1 MPHVSKTY
9 SAPYNGISEQ
19 SDELVLDVQ
28 CKDMV
33 NCIPDVVLG
42 VQRRNGTKY
51 VATLA
56 STFRPFHSY
65 DRGEGN
71 EKYVIGIDG
80 TDLKVYDL
88 TGTLKTLNYGN
99 VTNVKA
105 YLGTDTS
112 VLKAIT
118 VQDRTFIVNTS
129 KAVGVE
135 YDNPENLLYARP
147 AYYWLSRSSNDT
159 TNEYRYS
166 VYLDGHLFETT
177 DSKSDTAATE
187 LAGLVNASGYGFT
200 ATAKGSLIKIVK
212 TGYGTDP
219 AVNGGLRV
227 PYDIAHKYVRVRP
240 TAGGTDE
247 YVDVTNC
254 DTVETP
260 TEDTLCYKMTVQNY
274 YLEVTIGG
282 TTSFKTFAEL
292 APLTGISA
300 GYYKKL
306 GSNYTD
312 KQTKIIDVITN
323 TNGYFTFSYWDSW
336 GSQASFGW
344 QGQVAKLSDLPNEI
358 TIPDDNPIVKIT
370 GNDSS
375 EFTTYYVQWNGRTW
389 EETYNPE
396 DTRGTLT
403 NMPLSLDRLADGTFL
418 ASEIVWETPNIGDIN
433 TNPPPSFVGNTI
445 TEVFFFKNRLGI
457 SSGDNLVMS
466 QTGSYY
472 NFYSRTALE
481 VLDTDPIDITISST
495 QASRI
500 YDVTPFQGQLYMMTR
515 EEQFTVEQQGTFSP
529 LTVSVVPVSSYSI
542 DTAIEPVVLGDSMFF
557 LSVSSDTTRQ
567 LREYKIDKNS
577 LTNVGTNVSITTPR
591 LLPSISKMIAT
602 IGNSSVFLLD
612 SADTTKIYLYRLTKN
627 GDEVVQSSW
636 SKWTFSFNIR
646 HIFMMDDVLYI
657 LTSTNKLLKLSLIP
671 SLETRVDA
679 IDSSITVSFSSTI
692 QLRKWL
698 PKIAED
704 LKTYLVPIQI
714 TRVSFYAEG
723 KFDVDVTR
731 DSYNY
736 TYTRTF
742 DSGSTANMSATITS
756 KSDDVTITIRN
767 SNDENFIL
775 SSIIFEGFYTP
786 PTKEI
791 K

>member
-1 MPHVSKTY
+1 MPKVSKTY

-56 STFRPFHSY
+56 PTFRPFHSY

-71 EKYVIGIDG
+71 EKYIIGLDG

-88 TGTLKTLNYGN
+88 TGTSKTVNYGN
-99 VTNVKA
+99 EANVKA
-105 YLGTDTS
+105 YLGTDAS

-118 VQDRTFIVNTS
+118 VQDRTFVLNTT
-129 KAVGVE
+129 KVVGIE
-135 YDNPENLLYARP
+135 YENPENLLYARP

-159 TNEYRYS
+159 TNEYRYA
-166 VYLDGHLFETT
+166 VYLDGHLIETT
-177 DSKSDTAATE
+177 DAKSDTAATE
-187 LAGLVNASGYGFT
+187 LANLITASGYGFV
-200 ATAKGSLIKIVK
+200 ATAKGSLIKITK

-227 PYDIAHKYVRVRP
+227 PYDTTHKYVRLRP
-240 TAGGTDE
+240 TVGGTDE

-254 DTVETP
+254 DTVGTP
-260 TEDTLCYKMTVQNY
+260 IEDTLCYKMTVQNY
-274 YLEVTIGG
+274 YLEVTISGV
-282 TTSFKTFAEL
+282 TSFKTFAEL
-292 APLTGISA
+292 APLTNISV
-300 GYYKKL
+300 GYYEKL
-306 GSNYTD
+306 GSNYVN
-312 KQTKIIDVITN
+312 KLTKIIDVIQN
-323 TNGYFTFSYWDSW
+323 NNGYFTFSYWDSW

-344 QGQVAKLSDLPNEI
+344 QGSVAKLSDLPSEI
-358 TIPDDNPIVKIT
+358 TTGDNPIVKVT

-375 EFTTYYVQWNGRTW
+375 EFTSYYVQWNGRTW

-403 NMPLSLDRLADGTFL
+403 NMPLSIDRQADSTFL
-418 ASEIVWETPNIGDIN
+418 VSEIVWETPNIGDTN
-433 TNPPPSFVGNTI
+433 TNPTPSFVGNTV

-466 QTGSYY
+466 QTGAYY

-481 VLDTDPIDITISST
+481 VLDTDPIDITISSS

-529 LTVSVVPVSSYSI
+529 LGVSVVPVSSYSI

-567 LREYKIDKNS
+567 LREYRIDKNS

-591 LLPSISKMIAT
+591 LLPAISNMVAT

-612 SADTTKIYLYRLTKN
+612 RNDTTKLYLYRLTKN
-627 GDEVVQSSW
+627 GEEVVQSSW
-636 SKWTFSFNIR
+636 SKWKFSFNIR

-657 LTSTNKLLKLSLIP
+657 LKTDNKLLKLSLIP
-671 SLETRVDA
+671 SLETRVDEV
-679 IDSSITVSFSSTI
+679 DSSIAVSFSSTI

-756 KSDDVTITIRN
+756 KSDDVTITIKN
-767 SNDENFIL
+767 SDDDNFIL

>member
-1 MPHVSKTY
+1 MPKVSKTY

-56 STFRPFHSY
+56 PTFRPFHSY

-71 EKYVIGIDG
+71 EKYIIGLDG

-88 TGTLKTLNYGN
+88 TGTAKTVNYSN
-99 VTNVKA
+99 ETNVKA
-105 YLGTDTS
+105 YLGTDAS

-118 VQDRTFIVNTS
+118 VQDRTFVLNTT
-129 KAVGVE
+129 KVVGIE
-135 YDNPENLLYARP
+135 YENPENLLYARP
-147 AYYWLSRSSNDT
+147 AYYWLSRSSNDS
-159 TNEYRYS
+159 TNEYRYA

-177 DSKSDTAATE
+177 DAKSDTAATE
-187 LAGLVNASGYGFT
+187 LANLITASGYGFV
-200 ATAKGSLIKIVK
+200 ATAKGSLIKITK

-227 PYDIAHKYVRVRP
+227 PYDTTHKYVRVRP
-240 TAGGTDE
+240 TADGTDE

-254 DTVETP
+254 DTVGTSV
-260 TEDTLCYKMTVQNY
+260 EDTLCYKMTVQNY
-274 YLEVTIGG
+274 YLEVTISGV
-282 TTSFKTFAEL
+282 TSFKTFAEL
-292 APLTGISA
+292 APLTNISV
-300 GYYKKL
+300 GYYEKL
-306 GSNYTD
+306 GSNYVN
-312 KQTKIIDVITN
+312 KLTKIIDVIQN
-323 TNGYFTFSYWDSW
+323 NNGYFTFSYWDSW

-344 QGQVAKLSDLPNEI
+344 QGSVAKLSDLPSEI
-358 TIPDDNPIVKIT
+358 TTGDNPIVKIT
-370 GNDSS
+370 GNDNS
-375 EFTTYYVQWNGRTW
+375 EFTSYYVQWNGRTW

-396 DTRGTLT
+396 DSRGTLT
-403 NMPLSLDRLADGTFL
+403 NMPLSIDRQADGTFL
-418 ASEIVWETPNIGDIN
+418 VSEIVWETPNIGDIN
-433 TNPPPSFVGNTI
+433 TNPTPSFVGNTI

-466 QTGSYY
+466 QTGAYY
-472 NFYSRTALE
+472 SFYSRTALE
-481 VLDTDPIDITISST
+481 VLDTDPIDITISSSK
-495 QASRI
+495 ASKI

-529 LTVSVVPVSSYSI
+529 LGVSVVPVSSYSI

-567 LREYKIDKNS
+567 LREYRIDKNS

-591 LLPSISKMIAT
+591 LLPAISNMVAT

-612 SADTTKIYLYRLTKN
+612 SNDTTKIYLYRLTKN
-627 GDEVVQSSW
+627 GEEVVQSSW

-657 LTSTNKLLKLSLIP
+657 LKTDNKLLKLSLIP

-679 IDSSITVSFSSTI
+679 VDATTNVSFSSTI

-742 DSGSTANMSATITS
+742 DSGSTANMSATVTS
-756 KSDDVTITIRN
+756 KSDDVTITIKN
-767 SNDENFIL
+767 SDDDNFIL

>member
-1 MPHVSKTY
+1 MPKVSKTY

-28 CKDMV
+28 CKDMI

-51 VATLA
+51 VATL
-56 STFRPFHSY
+56 SPTFRPFHSY

-71 EKYVIGIDG
+71 EKYIIGLDG

-88 TGTLKTLNYGN
+88 TGTAKTVNYGN
-99 VTNVKA
+99 ETNVKA
-105 YLGTDTS
+105 YLGTDAS

-118 VQDRTFIVNTS
+118 VQDRTFVLNTT
-129 KAVGVE
+129 KVAGIE

-159 TNEYRYS
+159 NNEYRYA
-166 VYLDGHLFETT
+166 VYLDGNLFETT
-177 DSKSDTAATE
+177 DAKSDTAATE
-187 LAGLVNASGYGFT
+187 LAALITASGYGFV
-200 ATAKGSLIKIVK
+200 ADAKGSLIKITK

-219 AVNGGLRV
+219 SVNGGLRV
-227 PYDIAHKYVRVRP
+227 PYDTDHTYVRLRP
-240 TAGGTDE
+240 TVDGTDE

-260 TEDTLCYKMTVQNY
+260 VEDTLCYKMTVQNY
-274 YLEVTIGG
+274 YLEVTISGV
-282 TTSFKTFAEL
+282 TSFKTFAEL
-292 APLTGISA
+292 EPLTDISV
-300 GYYKKL
+300 GYYKKV

-312 KQTKIIDVITN
+312 KLTKIIDVIQN
-323 TNGYFTFSYWDSW
+323 DNGYFTFSYWDSW

-344 QGQVAKLSDLPNEI
+344 QGSVAKLSDLPSEI
-358 TIPDDNPIVKIT
+358 TTGDNPIVKIT

-375 EFTTYYVQWNGRTW
+375 EFTSYYVQWNGRTW

-403 NMPLSLDRLADGTFL
+403 NMPLSIDRQADGTFL
-418 ASEIVWETPNIGDIN
+418 VAEIVWETPNIGDIN
-433 TNPPPSFVGNTI
+433 TNPTPSFVGNTI

-466 QTGSYY
+466 QTGAYY

-481 VLDTDPIDITISST
+481 VLDTDPIDITISSSK
-495 QASRI
+495 ASKI

-529 LTVSVVPVSSYSI
+529 LGVSVVPVSSYSI

-567 LREYKIDKNS
+567 LREYRIDKNS

-591 LLPSISKMIAT
+591 LLPAISSMVAT

-612 SADTTKIYLYRLTKN
+612 SNDTTKIYLYRLTKN
-627 GDEVVQSSW
+627 GEEVVQSSW

-657 LTSTNKLLKLSLIP
+657 LKTDNKLLKLSLIP
-671 SLETRVDA
+671 SLETRVDEV
-679 IDSSITVSFSSTI
+679 DSTTAVSFSSTI

-742 DSGSTANMSATITS
+742 SSGSTANMSASITS
-756 KSDDVTITIRN
+756 RSDDVTITIRN
-767 SNDENFIL
+767 SDNDNFVL

-786 PTKEI
+786 PTREI

>member
-1 MPHVSKTY
+1 MPKVSKTY

-28 CKDMV
+28 CKDMI

-71 EKYVIGIDG
+71 EKYIIGLDG
-80 TDLKVYDL
+80 ADLKVYDL
-88 TGTLKTLNYGN
+88 TGTPKTVNYGN
-99 VTNVKA
+99 EANVKA
-105 YLGTDTS
+105 YLGTDAS

-118 VQDRTFIVNTS
+118 VQDRTFVLNTS
-129 KAVGVE
+129 KVVGIE
-135 YDNPENLLYARP
+135 YENPENLLYARP

-159 TNEYRYS
+159 NNEYRYA
-166 VYLDGHLFETT
+166 VYLDGHLIETT
-177 DSKSDTAATE
+177 DAKSDTAATE
-187 LAGLVNASGYGFT
+187 LANLITASGYGFV
-200 ATAKGSLIKIVK
+200 ATAKGSLIKITK
-212 TGYGTDP
+212 TD
-219 AVNGGLRV
+219 N
-227 PYDIAHKYVRVRP
+227 
-240 TAGGTDE
+240 
-247 YVDVTNC
+247 
-254 DTVETP
+254 
-260 TEDTLCYKMTVQNY
+260 
-274 YLEVTIGG
+274 
-282 TTSFKTFAEL
+282 SF
-292 APLTGISA
+292 
-300 GYYKKL
+300 
-306 GSNYTD
+306 
-312 KQTKIIDVITN
+312 
-323 TNGYFTFSYWDSW
+323 FTFSYWDSW

-344 QGQVAKLSDLPNEI
+344 QGSVAKLSDLPSEI
-358 TIPDDNPIVKIT
+358 TTGDNPIVKIT

-375 EFTTYYVQWNGRTW
+375 EFTSYYVQWNGRTW

-403 NMPLSLDRLADGTFL
+403 NMPLSIDRQADGTFL
-418 ASEIVWETPNIGDIN
+418 VSKIVWETPNIGDTN
-433 TNPPPSFVGNTI
+433 TNPTPSFVGNTI

-457 SSGDNLVMS
+457 SSGDSLVMS
-466 QTGSYY
+466 QTGAYY

-481 VLDTDPIDITISST
+481 VLDTDPIDITISSS

-529 LTVSVVPVSSYSI
+529 LGVSVVPVSRYSI

-567 LREYKIDKNS
+567 LREYRIDKNS

-591 LLPSISKMIAT
+591 LLPAISSMVAT

-612 SADTTKIYLYRLTKN
+612 SNDTTKIYLYRLTKN
-627 GDEVVQSSW
+627 GEEVVQSSW
-636 SKWTFSFNIR
+636 SKWTFGFNIR

-657 LTSTNKLLKLSLIP
+657 LKTDNKLLKLSLVP
-671 SLETRVDA
+671 SLETRVDEVDA
-679 IDSSITVSFSSTI
+679 TTNVSFSSTI

-723 KFDVDVTR
+723 KFDVDITR

-742 DSGSTANMSATITS
+742 SSGSTANMSASITAR
-756 KSDDVTITIRN
+756 SDDVTITIRN
-767 SNDENFIL
+767 SDNDNFVL

>member
-1 MPHVSKTY
+1 MPKVSKTY

-56 STFRPFHSY
+56 PTFIPFHSY

-71 EKYVIGIDG
+71 EKYIIGLDG

-88 TGTLKTLNYGN
+88 TGTSKTVNYGN

-105 YLGTDTS
+105 YLGTDAS

-129 KAVGVE
+129 KTVGITTIGASSNYKKV
-135 YDNPENLLYARP
+135 

-159 TNEYRYS
+159 ANPYRYA
-166 VYLDGHLFETT
+166 VYIDGITFESSGS
-177 DSKSDTAATE
+177 DSTVVAAT
-187 LAGLVNASGYGFT
+187 LAASIT
-200 ATAKGSLIKIVK
+200 AHAAYTAVANGSLIKITK
-212 TGYGTDP
+212 D
-219 AVNGGLRV
+219 GGL
-227 PYDIAHKYVRVRP
+227 D
-240 TAGGTDE
+240 
-247 YVDVTNC
+247 
-254 DTVETP
+254 
-260 TEDTLCYKMTVQNY
+260 
-274 YLEVTIGG
+274 
-282 TTSFKTFAEL
+282 
-292 APLTGISA
+292 
-300 GYYKKL
+300 
-306 GSNYTD
+306 
-312 KQTKIIDVITN
+312 
-323 TNGYFTFSYWDSW
+323 FTFSYWDSW
-336 GSQASFGW
+336 GSHASFGFK
-344 QGQVAKLSDLPNEI
+344 GQVAKLSDLPNEI
-358 TIPDDNPIVKIT
+358 TTGDNPIVKIT

-389 EETYNPE
+389 EETYDPE

-418 ASEIVWETPNIGDIN
+418 VSEIVWETPNIGDSN
-433 TNPPPSFVGNTI
+433 TNPTPSFVGNTI

-466 QTGSYY
+466 QTGAYY

-481 VLDTDPIDITISST
+481 VLDTDPIDITISSL

-529 LTVSVVPVSSYSI
+529 LGISVVPVSRYSV
-542 DTAIEPVVLGDSMFF
+542 DTAVEPVVLGDSMFF

-567 LREYKIDKNS
+567 LREYRIDKNS

-591 LLPSISKMIAT
+591 LLPSISKMVAT

-612 SADTTKIYLYRLTKN
+612 RNDTTKIYLYRMTKN
-627 GDEVVQSSW
+627 GEEVVQSSW

-657 LTSTNKLLKLSLIP
+657 LKTDNKLLKLSLIP
-671 SLETRVDA
+671 SLETRVDYVDA
-679 IDSSITVSFSSTI
+679 TTTVSFPSTV

-742 DSGSTANMSATITS
+742 DSGSTANMSATVTS
-756 KSDDVTITIRN
+756 KSNDVTITIKN